1 MSLFSSFLSPRPP
14 RCLYKTPHLTHS
26 FTHQPHFHMY
36 SLPVAAAAILAST
49 SLVAGHG
56 QINRVQH
63 GGASNTG
70 PNIYYSGDSA
80 NSKTATR
87 MMYKASSPSYVLF
100 DSFTDNSKMSC
111 EGSSK
116 SPAPNTIS
124 VAAGEEIDIYWEGAT
139 SELKGK
145 AGTGSLTAYNPWV
158 HAMGFVFD
166 YITSCNGDCS
176 TFDATNAGWTKIA
189 HGGIDTSKS
198 ISSEL
203 RATMK
208 GKPEEYF
215 PTSGPGLW
223 AMAKLVENGS
233 KWSIKIPSSLKSGQ
247 YMIRHE
253 LAAVHNPKTGD
264 PTTGP
269 QLYIT
274 CIQLDVT
281 NGGDM
286 SLPTGTQ
293 AKSLYRPDGAF
304 ANINVYS
311 DSFNPASVEI
321 PGPAVWDGVSSSVD
335 DRSKRMPRSSST
347 PSSST
352 NSKPCRHNTTKS
364 KRTPKRSHNE
374 PLRRAQQ
381 NHLS

>member
-1 MSLFSSFLSPRPP
+1 
-14 RCLYKTPHLTHS
+14 
-26 FTHQPHFHMY
+26 MY
-36 SLPVAAAAILAST
+36 SLVAAILAST

-56 QINRVQH
+56 QVNRVQH
-63 GGASNTG
+63 GGSSNTG

-87 MMYKASSPSYVLF
+87 IMYKASSPSYVLF
-100 DSFTDNSKMSC
+100 NSFTDNSKMSC
-111 EGSSK
+111 EGSSR

-124 VAAGEEIDIYWEGAT
+124 VMAGDEIDIYWEGAT

-176 TFDATNAGWTKIA
+176 TFDATNADWTKIA

-233 KWSIKIPSSLKSGQ
+233 KWSIKIPIGLKSGQ

-253 LAAVHNPKTGD
+253 LAAMHNPKTSD

-281 NGGDM
+281 NGGDL
-286 SLPTGTQ
+286 SLPMGTQ
-293 AKSLYRPDGAF
+293 AKSLYKPDGAF

-311 DSFNPASVEI
+311 DSFDPASVEI
-321 PGPAVWDGVSSSVD
+321 PGPVVWDGVSSSANQ
-335 DRSKRMPRSSST
+335 RSKRMARSGST
-347 PSSST
+347 K
-352 NSKPCRHNTTKS
+352 SKPCRSNTTKS

-374 PLRRAQQ
+374 PLRRTQQ
-381 NHLS
+381 SHLS